1 MVIQDIQTGRISLP
15 LRHPFKTAL
24 RTVDA
29 VEDVVVRVIAD
40 TGETGYGEAPPTA
53 VITGDT
59 LGSIECA
66 VRDFIRPALLGMEI
80 ENLDGIMKKLHG
92 CILKN
97 TSAKAAVDMAVY
109 DLYGKRLGAPVYQ
122 LLGGARKRVET
133 DLTIS
138 VNPIEEMVADALE
151 AVDATGFDWILSNP
165 PYHADFSVPKRFI
178 EKGFNRLKVGGCLV
192 MVVKRLPWYRNK
204 LTAVFGGVRVRE
216 VDGYYVLTAQRRAL
230 HYAEKKVKPRK
241 G

>member
-1 MVIQDIQTGRISLP
+1 MYEAELFSQRVCIEAAPELFSPSAADRGTLAMASQVELLPGQTLLDLGCGAGLVGIAAAKVLGEGAVV
-15 LRHPFKTAL
+15 LTD
-24 RTVDA
+24 VD
-29 VEDVVVRVIAD
+29 
-40 TGETGYGEAPPTA
+40 P
-53 VITGDT
+53 
-59 LGSIECA
+59 
-66 VRDFIRPALLGMEI
+66 
-80 ENLDGIMKKLHG
+80 
-92 CILKN
+92 
-97 TSAKAAVDMAVY
+97 AAVAC
-109 DLYGKRLGAPVYQ
+109 
-122 LLGGARKRVET
+122 ARENAAR
-133 DLTIS
+133 
-138 VNPIEEMVADALE
+138 NGVAGVRIVQGDALE

-165 PYHADFSVPKRFI
+165 PYQADFSVPKRFI